1 MALFGYYSTTRKNT
15 YNLHS
20 QLIAYGYSAVA
31 KQVADATGAET
42 DMLPSSKLSEYLF
55 YGKEQGKSINMS

>member
-1 MALFGYYSTTRKNT
+1 MTP
-15 YNLHS
+15 HS

-42 DMLPSSKLSEYLF
+42 DMLPSSKLSEYLY
-55 YGKEQGKSINMS
+55 YGKEQGKYGRIFSL

>member
-1 MALFGYYSTTRKNT
+1 MYSMTP
-15 YNLHS
+15 HS

-42 DMLPSSKLSEYLF
+42 DMLPSSKLSEYLY
-55 YGKEQGKSINMS
+55 YGKEQGKYGRIVSLYVAPD